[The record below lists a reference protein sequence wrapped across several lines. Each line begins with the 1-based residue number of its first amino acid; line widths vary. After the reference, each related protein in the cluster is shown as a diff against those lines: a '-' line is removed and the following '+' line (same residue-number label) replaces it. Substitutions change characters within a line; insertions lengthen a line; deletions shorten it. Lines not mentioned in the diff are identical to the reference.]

1 MKKRCTIL
9 VLYDKDGV
17 FDDYVF
23 YLINEL
29 KQVSAHV
36 IAVINGFAQKKYH
49 KKIEKVCDDV
59 IPREN
64 TGYDAG
70 AYQYV
75 FNQYL
80 SKEDL
85 QNYDEIIFCNDT
97 FFGPFIPFIDI
108 FDTMDKRQ
116 CDFWGLTFYEN
127 GFSSCIQSYFI
138 CFRKSIIKNNELHY
152 FWEQVVPKKMISY
165 DEVCKYYEAGIFE
178 YLNFRY
184 YKFDTFISSDDCF
197 LYVDPDYYIKKLKC
211 PILKKRVFT
220 PQYYNAEKTVNA
232 LKVIM
237 SQYNYDINLILSHI
251 DRCYAISKNEIVI
264 DEATDSVFQI
274 DRKPHIEHKF
284 ISYEIIN
291 FFYYNFDKMYIYGTG
306 QFEKHTSN
314 YFLIKAYKEL
324 IKFEGYVV
332 SEGHKTKCEHKGYP
346 LYEVIELARDNKC
359 GILVLLNYENS
370 LAVKLSAPKHLNLLY
385 LYAEL
390 ND

>member
-29 KQVSAHV
+29 RQVSTRV
-36 IAVINGFAQKKYH
+36 IAVINGFVQKKY
-49 KKIEKVCDDV
+49 KKQIEEVCDDV
-59 IPREN
+59 ITREN
-64 TGYDAG
+64 IGYDAG

-97 FFGPFIPFIDI
+97 FFGPFVPFKDV
-108 FDTMDKRQ
+108 FATMDNRQ
-116 CDFWGLTFYEN
+116 CDYWGLTFYEN

-138 CFRKSIIKNNELHY
+138 CFGEKIIKNNELHY
-152 FWEQVVPKKMISY
+152 FWEHIMPKKVNSY
-165 DEVCKYYEAGIFE
+165 DEVCRYYEAGIFE
-178 YLNFRY
+178 YLNSRY
-184 YKFDTFISSDDCF
+184 YQKDTFVSSDDCF
-197 LYVDPDYYIKKLKC
+197 LYVDPDHYIKNLKC

-220 PQYYNAEKTVNA
+220 PQYYNVEKTVNA
-232 LKVIM
+232 LKVIK
-237 SQYNYDINLILSHI
+237 SQYKYDIDLILNHI
-251 DRCYAISKNEIVI
+251 DRCYSISNNDIVI
-264 DEATDSVFQI
+264 DETTDSVFQI

-284 ISYEIIN
+284 ISHELVN
-291 FFYYNFDKMYIYGTG
+291 SFYYNFDKMYIYGIG

-314 YFLIKAYKEL
+314 YFLIKAHKEL

-332 SEGHKTKCEHKGYP
+332 SEGHKTKCEHNGYP
-346 LYEVIELARDNKC
+346 LYEVIELASDNKC
-359 GILVLLNYENS
+359 GVLVLLNYENS
-370 LAVKLSAPKHLNLLY
+370 LSVKLSAPKHLNLFY
-385 LYAEL
+385 LYVEL
-390 ND
+390 NN